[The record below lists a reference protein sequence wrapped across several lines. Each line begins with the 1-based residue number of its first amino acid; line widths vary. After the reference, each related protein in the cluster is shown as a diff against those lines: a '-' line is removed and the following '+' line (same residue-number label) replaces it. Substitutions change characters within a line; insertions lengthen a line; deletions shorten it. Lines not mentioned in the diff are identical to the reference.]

1 MDHSPPAPSNSN
13 GSAFRVSVEPALWAL
28 FPDAIIGTIVVRG
41 IDNQRNV
48 DACRTRLD
56 AATDKATSWVG
67 DQDIATLPDVVAWR
81 SAYRAFGAKP
91 SKYRSSIENLLRS
104 ARAGTVPSINPLVDL
119 YNAVSLDSRLPCG
132 GEDLDAIAGNLVLT
146 RANGDEA
153 FTPLGSSEISFPQ
166 PGEVIYRDD
175 LGTICRNWNWRESDR
190 TKLRAT
196 TRAAVLCIEALS
208 STPRGVVHDA
218 CTDLASLVI
227 RELGG
232 TADIRILDRTTST
245 ASFPSGT

>member
-1 MDHSPPAPSNSN
+1 
-13 GSAFRVSVEPALWAL
+13 LWAL

-41 IDNQRNV
+41 IDNQRNA
-48 DACRTRLD
+48 DACRNLLD
-56 AATDKATSWVG
+56 AATGKAASWLG
-67 DQDIATLPDVVAWR
+67 DQDIAALPDVAAWR

-104 ARAGTVPSINPLVDL
+104 ARAGTIPSINPLVDL

-132 GEDLDAIAGNLVLT
+132 GEVLDAIAGDLVLT

-153 FTPLGSSEISFPQ
+153 FTPLGSSEVSFPQ
-166 PGEVIYRDD
+166 PGEVIYRDN
-175 LGTICRNWNWRESDR
+175 LGTVCRNWNWRESDR

-196 TRAAVLCIEALS
+196 TRAAVLCIEAVPP
-208 STPRGVVHDA
+208 TPRGVVHDA
-218 CTDLASLVI
+218 CTGLASLVM

-232 TADIRILDRTTST
+232 TADFRILERTTPT
-245 ASFPSGT
+245 TSFPSGT